1 MMQQFLQDAREN
13 LPLELLWII
22 LAFILINV
30 VYEEIVKPRLDS
42 HRKKRTV
49 AHRRKKFE
57 EQKRDFLMV
66 HAFKT
71 GKRDKVIET
80 SVKTAELALVAPC
93 MAASLTLAL
102 MSSVT
107 RSIGSAYDIFV
118 ALVFSM
124 FGAWFLSDA
133 QEKLE
138 TLRRW
143 RDMYENYGEW
153 KKLFAEHGVNVDEVG
168 EHRSLDDE

>member
-71 GKRDKVIET
+71 GKRDKVLVTAVT
-80 SVKTAELALVAPC
+80 SAVHTKATVLAAMFFIGGVVVSSFPLGQLVAVGTFGLTGYF
-93 MAASLTLAL
+93 MQQAVRAFFSLQT
-102 MSSVT
+102 
-107 RSIGSAYDIFV
+107 
-118 ALVFSM
+118 
-124 FGAWFLSDA
+124 
-133 QEKLE
+133 
-138 TLRRW
+138 W
-143 RDMYENYGEW
+143 RDMYENYDEW